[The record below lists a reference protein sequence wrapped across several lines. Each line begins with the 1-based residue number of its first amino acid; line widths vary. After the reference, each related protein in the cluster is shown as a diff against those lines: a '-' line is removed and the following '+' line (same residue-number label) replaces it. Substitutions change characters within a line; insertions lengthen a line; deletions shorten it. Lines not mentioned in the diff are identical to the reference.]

1 MCYSDK
7 REELIIQKKKSLQY
21 LMSKIARIPGTAVPC
36 VFVMLMCDDNG
47 SVLLLLLSVHWTLPW
62 RLSPQ

>member
-7 REELIIQKKKSLQY
+7 HEELIIQKKKSLQY
-21 LMSKIARIPGTAVPC
+21 LMSKIARIPGRAVSC

-62 RLSPQ
+62 LLSPQ